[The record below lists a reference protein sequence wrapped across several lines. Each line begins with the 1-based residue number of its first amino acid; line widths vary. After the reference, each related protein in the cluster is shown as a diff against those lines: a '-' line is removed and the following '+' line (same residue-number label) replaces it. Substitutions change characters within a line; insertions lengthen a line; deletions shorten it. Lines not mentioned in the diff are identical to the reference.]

1 MKWRPKFPDRIQLY
15 SLRTWIMGDEY
26 GIADICTFPW
36 IGNLIGFY
44 DAGDLVDFSDFEN
57 VARANAAFAQRPAVI
72 RGKAIPQRIS
82 QTGAK

>member
-1 MKWRPKFPDRIQLY
+1 MLGVLDQRLEDRA
-15 SLRTWIMGDEY
+15 WIIGDEY
-26 GIADICTFPW
+26 SIADICTFPW

-44 DAGDLVDFSDFEN
+44 GAADLVGFSGFEN
-57 VARANAAFAQRPAVI
+57 VARANSAFARRPAVI